1 MNHIWVLFLM
11 IKFIFF
17 FTICFAANPVNQWI
31 DQYTEILKHDIKSVS
46 FQLTIGAAIYP
57 TKNDSIMSGKIIVG
71 KNKQFRFEMG
81 SRTVVSDGMVWKSY
95 DKRTDQIFIQ
105 EPDKQLEKS
114 LFSWV
119 KLKKMKALPVKLEPD
134 GGYRIKLLGGENDIR
149 AYFNPDSNELESII
163 IIQSDMR
170 SEISKITLSIE
181 DVLNLDIGN
190 QNSASFDLR

>member
-1 MNHIWVLFLM
+1 M

-17 FTICFAANPVNQWI
+17 FSICFGANPLDQWI
-31 DQYTEILKHDIKSVS
+31 DQNTEILKHDIKSVS
-46 FQLTIGAAIYP
+46 FQLIIETSIYP

-149 AYFNPDSNELESII
+149 AYFNPDSNELESIVI
-163 IIQSDMR
+163 INSDIK
-170 SEISKITLSIE
+170 SEISKITLAIE
-181 DVLNLDIGN
+181 ETLNLEIGRE
-190 QNSASFDLR
+190 SSVSFDLR